1 MLAATTSR
9 VFSAIWK
16 LRKLIKLLTMLWF
29 ICFWLKFHS
38 YFLLFFLTSV
48 HTFPTHLS
56 PLLISL
62 FVLSFSFPSL
72 PLSLYLSSVLSP
84 IAYLVC
90 LSLSLSMSSALSL
103 SLNSRRNFKRFWHS
117 LEKGTELLTYKR
129 VNETKQ
135 NVANFFSVLCK
146 LQKSF
151 DNRLRNKRNCPT
163 CNQIVFLQCLN
174 WSVQWRLNISYK

>member
-1 MLAATTSR
+1 M
-9 VFSAIWK
+9 IYM
-16 LRKLIKLLTMLWF
+16 LLTEIPFLF
-29 ICFWLKFHS
+29 
-38 YFLLFFLTSV
+38 FLLLFLTSV
-48 HTFPTHLS
+48 HTYPTHLS
-56 PLLISL
+56 HIPTYFSLPFVFLFSSLPSPSFSLSL
-62 FVLSFSFPSL
+62 FCLVTYRLFSLSFP
-72 PLSLYLSSVLSP
+72 
-84 IAYLVC
+84 
-90 LSLSLSMSSALSL
+90 LSLSMSSALSL

-135 NVANFFSVLCK
+135 NVANFFSVLYK

-151 DNRLRNKRNCPT
+151 DNRLCNKRNCPT

>member
-1 MLAATTSR
+1 M
-9 VFSAIWK
+9 IY
-16 LRKLIKLLTMLWF
+16 ILLTEIPF
-29 ICFWLKFHS
+29 IF
-38 YFLLFFLTSV
+38 FLLLFLTSV
-48 HTFPTHLS
+48 HTYPTHLS
-56 PLLISL
+56 HIPTYFSL
-62 FVLSFSFPSL
+62 PFVFLFPSL

-151 DNRLRNKRNCPT
+151 DNRLCNKRNCPT

>member
-1 MLAATTSR
+1 
-9 VFSAIWK
+9 
-16 LRKLIKLLTMLWF
+16 MLWF

-38 YFLLFFLTSV
+38 YFFCFSFLLPFIHTLHISLT
-48 HTFPTHLS
+48 F
-56 PLLISL
+56 LLISL
-62 FVLSFSFPSL
+62 FLLSFSSLPFPP

-90 LSLSLSMSSALSL
+90 LSLSLSLCLALSLSL

-151 DNRLRNKRNCPT
+151 DNRLCNKRNCPT